1 MGRISAFVLINV
13 RTGMI
18 DQVISELI
26 KVVNKNPHV
35 ETLYAD
41 STTGKFDIIH
51 MIRSE
56 EMSGLHAFIVG
67 ELQNIEGITSTVTEV
82 VTYEPDIKAARE
94 ESPESLKCY
103 MLMTVEVGK
112 IEEVLSALASSSTED
127 SCITKVACT
136 TGEYDVITRIE
147 STDIPSLYSFIS
159 QKLHVI
165 GGVDREPVHDVL
177 DRGVHVEHVSQR
189 LLRRDPR
196 FLLDQLIVVRQGC
209 DIRLLVA
216 EAQAVTQV
224 QVGVCVHRQHLV
236 TVPCKNPCKSG

>member
-1 MGRISAFVLINV
+1 MWDWGKSGEKSYRTYLYLVLVIFFQSAPTAPIGFRAWGVTTKRRRQNMGRISAFVLINV

-56 EMSGLHAFIVG
+56 EMSGFHAFIVG

-165 GGVDREPVHDVL
+165 GGITSTMTHIVAREISY
-177 DRGVHVEHVSQR
+177 R
-189 LLRRDPR
+189 
-196 FLLDQLIVVRQGC
+196 
-209 DIRLLVA
+209 
-216 EAQAVTQV
+216 
-224 QVGVCVHRQHLV
+224 
-236 TVPCKNPCKSG
+236 